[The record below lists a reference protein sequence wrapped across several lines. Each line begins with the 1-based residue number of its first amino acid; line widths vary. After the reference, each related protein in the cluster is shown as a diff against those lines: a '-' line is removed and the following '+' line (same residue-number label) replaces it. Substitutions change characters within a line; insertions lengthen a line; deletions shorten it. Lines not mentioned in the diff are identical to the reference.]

1 MSYSIPAK
9 VKNVY
14 HSLGKKN
21 WTTKSFPLQF
31 LELDGGTD
39 EQCENIVKCNIESVN
54 AMTSLV
60 LPQMADRKSGAV
72 INISSLSSGSTCPL
86 LTVYSA
92 TKAYVDFFTRGLA
105 MEYES
110 QGSKMI
116 PDSLPT
122 ERIFLLNTLRR
133 CDCSVCDAWIR
144 GQQHVQNT
152 PC

>member
-1 MSYSIPAK
+1 MIFCTGRSWRESVSEQRWHELFDPCKGRKCLYRRL
-9 VKNVY
+9 VKKIALKIQN
-14 HSLGKKN
+14 S
-21 WTTKSFPLQF
+21 SPLQF

-72 INISSLSSGSTCPL
+72 INISSLSAGSTCPL

-110 QGSKMI
+110 QGSKLM
-116 PDSLPT
+116 
-122 ERIFLLNTLRR
+122 RIFLHTPEE
-133 CDCSVCDAWIR
+133 
-144 GQQHVQNT
+144 VQ
-152 PC
+152 